1 MTNSAMAAQPATGGA
16 SRPSYLPSPVHRWLL
31 AAALGS
37 DTAMR
42 DGWRQWTA
50 ATDFDRLDGRSYPL
64 LPLLAQNAQA
74 HAIDAPIMGRL
85 RGILRKS
92 WYRNQLRL
100 QQLSATFQLLHD
112 AGVQPALHRSSAW
125 AATVYPSIGL
135 RTLTT
140 SELLFRPEEAE
151 RVIHTLSAHGWRCSA
166 GEQWQAV
173 QRRLASQPTVVME
186 KDELSGLTLWF
197 ALSPETLAAAAD
209 PALWVRMATVSLET
223 ATALVPSPAD
233 LLLASC
239 TAGIGAPATA
249 PLDWIADGVVLL
261 RNNEHTVDWPL
272 LVGEARRLQVS
283 RLLAPALAYLAAE
296 FHAPV
301 PPDVLPQLY
310 ALPAEPWEEAEAADR
325 LRTGRWAWRRSC
337 YWHPF
342 RRLRQTVPAWRTAP
356 LPLAYGDFLQQ
367 RLRVDGYGAL
377 ANRLW
382 QRARRPS
389 PHT

>member
-1 MTNSAMAAQPATGGA
+1 MAAQSTTGEA
-16 SRPSYLPSPVHRWLL
+16 SRPSFLLSPVHRWLL

-37 DTAMR
+37 DAAMR
-42 DGWRQWTA
+42 DGWRQWAA
-50 ATDFDRLDGRSYPL
+50 ATDFDHLDGRSYPL
-64 LPLLAQNAQA
+64 LPLLAQNAQT

-85 RGILRKS
+85 RGILRKN

-100 QQLSATFQLLHD
+100 QQLGATLQLLHD
-112 AGVQPALHRSSAW
+112 AGAQPALHRSSAL
-125 AATVYPSIGL
+125 AVSAYPSIGL

-140 SELLFRPEEAE
+140 NELLFRPEEATH
-151 RVIHTLSAHGWRCSA
+151 VIHTLSAHGWHASA
-166 GEQWQAV
+166 GESWPAI
-173 QRRLASQPTVVME
+173 QRRLASQPAVGME

-197 ALSPETLAAAAD
+197 ALSPETLTATAD
-209 PALWVRMATVSLET
+209 PALWGRMVPVSLET

-249 PLDWIADGVVLL
+249 PLDWIADSVVLL
-261 RNNEHTVDWPL
+261 RSGEHVVDWPL
-272 LVGEARRLQVS
+272 LVSEARRLQVS

-301 PPDVLPQLY
+301 PPDVLPQLF
-310 ALPAEPWEEAEAADR
+310 ALPAAPWEEAEAADR
-325 LRTGRWAWRRSC
+325 LHAWRWAGRRSR

-342 RRLRQTVPAWRTAP
+342 RRLRQTAPAWRTAP

-367 RLRVDGYGAL
+367 RLHVDGYGAL

-382 QRARRPS
+382 QRARRPAGRA
-389 PHT
+389 